1 MNVSRKVLHLSLL
14 LAMSL
19 PIATTWAASDD
30 SLPLADGNESTSGAQ
45 IAAGKGNAQQFKNA
59 GEADK
64 LRHRV
69 NQVDKENA
77 DRTRLE
83 QHDQD
88 ADSLKQQDRLRD
100 RDQLKDQDKIQDQLR
115 QQDRLKDADP
125 TKTQQ
130 QSGIQLKQQSQNRY
144 LFEKR
149 SAGQG
154 FGSGGS
160 MFQSMGSSSSMGGGH
175 SSAQRSSGGGGRR

>member
-19 PIATTWAASDD
+19 PIATIWAASDD
-30 SLPLADGNESTSGAQ
+30 SLPLADGIESTSGAQ
-45 IAAGKGNAQQFKNA
+45 IAAGKSNAQQFKNA

-88 ADSLKQQDRLRD
+88 ADSLKQQDRLKD

-115 QQDRLKDADP
+115 QQDRLKDADQS
-125 TKTQQ
+125 KTQ
-130 QSGIQLKQQSQNRY
+130 QQSQNRY

-175 SSAQRSSGGGGRR
+175 SSAQRSGGGGGRR